1 MRLTYTGFL
10 GKPSIS
16 VCDVERKDCQS
27 VSLLGINE
35 CRKEGAALG
44 SPVHGSP
51 VHVIARSVSKSFS
64 LPSTDLDSLQTLC
77 LSDIRGNARRPRP
90 RPYGLNEACCASQP
104 GALQVAVLRRSSI
117 QDTCRPCFSEIKH
130 AVSREKAK
138 VGN

>member
-1 MRLTYTGFL
+1 MRLKYTGFL

-27 VSLLGINE
+27 VSLLGVNE

-44 SPVHGSP
+44 SPVR
-51 VHVIARSVSKSFS
+51 VIARSVSKSFS

-77 LSDIRGNARRPRP
+77 LSDIRGNARRPKP

-104 GALQVAVLRRSSI
+104 GALQAAVLRRSSI
-117 QDTCRPCFSEIKH
+117 QDTYRPCFSEIKH